1 MHRRLQCRSLAT
13 SLLPPF
19 SGPQCAVA
27 PRGIVRCTFIISER
41 GCVANSRDP
50 RYSFPMT
57 AASPSP
63 GSADAFQRA
72 SQLHRVGKLDE
83 AERLYR
89 AVLETDA
96 DHFDALHALG
106 IVAAQRRNFSA
117 ADELLRRA
125 LAVDPRAP
133 DALAN
138 RSNVQN
144 ALGRFADALASAD
157 EALRIDPRHVGALYN
172 RALALHRQ
180 NRHAEAI
187 ASYDAALAVAPDFV
201 DALANRGAALL
212 DLQRYDEALSS
223 FDRALARRPAH

>member
-1 MHRRLQCRSLAT
+1 MHLRLQRRSLAT

-41 GCVANSRDP
+41 GCVANSRAS

-57 AASPSP
+57 AASVPP
-63 GSADAFQRA
+63 GSGDAFREAARLQGA
-72 SQLHRVGKLDE
+72 GKLDE

-106 IVAAQRRNFSA
+106 IIAAQRRNFSA

-125 LAVDPRAP
+125 LAVDPPPP
-133 DALAN
+133 DPLAN

-144 ALGRFADALASAD
+144 A
-157 EALRIDPRHVGALYN
+157 PV
-172 RALALHRQ
+172 
-180 NRHAEAI
+180 
-187 ASYDAALAVAPDFV
+187 
-201 DALANRGAALL
+201 
-212 DLQRYDEALSS
+212 
-223 FDRALARRPAH
+223 

>member
-1 MHRRLQCRSLAT
+1 
-13 SLLPPF
+13 
-19 SGPQCAVA
+19 
-27 PRGIVRCTFIISER
+27 ER

-50 RYSFPMT
+50 RHSFPMT

-106 IVAAQRRNFSA
+106 IVAAQRRNFAA

-144 ALGRFADALASAD
+144 ALGRFGDALASAD
-157 EALRIDPRHVGALYN
+157 EALRVNPHHIGALYDRALSLRGDFPEALNNRGLNLQALHRYEEARESYDRALVLRPEFAEALYN
-172 RALALHRQ
+172 RGAVRSALGHHDDASSDLERALALDP
-180 NRHAEAI
+180 ELP
-187 ASYDAALAVAPDFV
+187 YAA
-201 DALANRGAALL
+201 G
-212 DLQRYDEALSS
+212 
-223 FDRALARRPAH
+223 